1 MYSIFDMKINKGF
14 RGFLENIKY
23 FPKSCKWAMQRMKW
37 GFSDYDIMDM
47 DAYLEELIPD
57 MISRFIDKQTPGQ
70 YPVNESLIEKAGIS
84 IKEYE
89 DLQSDMSEEGETERK
104 EMAEKF
110 GQIWEET
117 LARIIFCF
125 REQDERRC
133 TKQNEYS
140 NDYYALIHSGN
151 KDEEIDRKYW
161 DREKELEEYREQM
174 LKEGFDLLY
183 KYFHCF
189 WW

>member
-1 MYSIFDMKINKGF
+1 MYSIFDMKTNKGF
-14 RGFLENIKY
+14 RGFLENIKH
-23 FPKSCKWAMQRMKW
+23 FPKSCKWALQRMRW
-37 GFSDYDIMDM
+37 GFSDYDIMDL

-70 YPVNESLIEKAGIS
+70 YPTIKPLFDEAGIS
-84 IKEYE
+84 IKEFE
-89 DLQSDMSEEGETERK
+89 NPQLDTSEEGEAKREQ
-104 EMAEKF
+104 MAEKLA
-110 GQIWEET
+110 QTWERI

-140 NDYYALIHSGN
+140 NDYYASIHSGN

-161 DREKELEEYREQM
+161 DKERELEEYREKM

-183 KYFHCF
+183 TYFHCL

>member
-1 MYSIFDMKINKGF
+1 MYSIFDMKTNKGF

-57 MISRFIDKQTPGQ
+57 MISRFMEKRLPDEFPYYEPLWEDAQVSIEEYYSLQTDTSVEGKQRLKQ
-70 YPVNESLIEKAGIS
+70 IN
-84 IKEYE
+84 KEIV
-89 DLQSDMSEEGETERK
+89 RK
-104 EMAEKF
+104 
-110 GQIWEET
+110 WEEI

-161 DREKELEEYREQM
+161 DRERELEEYREQM